1 MKGIAEILDVQISQ
15 ADFAATVGL
24 SEARVSQL
32 MKKGVLTR
40 GDSGSQWIAAYCE
53 HLRDMAAGR
62 GAEAGELD
70 LAQERAKLANEQ
82 RVAQRIKNLVAL
94 EEFAPVSA
102 LTDTLAAASRSLV
115 AKLDLLPGQLHKAVP
130 DLPEEALDIITS
142 TVARARNDWVGD
154 TEALS
159 MPGQVDLDDDD
170 YEDTDR

>member
-1 MKGIAEILDVQISQ
+1 MDQEITQAEFAKMVGI
-15 ADFAATVGL
+15 

-32 MKKGVLTR
+32 MSKGVLSKNGTAR
-40 GDSGSQWIAAYCE
+40 SWLLE
-53 HLRDMAAGR
+53 HCARQADMAAGR
-62 GAEAGELD
+62 GAEAGGLD

-82 RVAQRIKNLVAL
+82 RVAQRIKNLVSL
-94 EEFAPVSA
+94 KEFAPVSA
-102 LTDTLAAASRSLV
+102 LADTLAAASRSMV

-154 TEALS
+154 TEALA

-170 YEDTDR
+170 IYEDADR